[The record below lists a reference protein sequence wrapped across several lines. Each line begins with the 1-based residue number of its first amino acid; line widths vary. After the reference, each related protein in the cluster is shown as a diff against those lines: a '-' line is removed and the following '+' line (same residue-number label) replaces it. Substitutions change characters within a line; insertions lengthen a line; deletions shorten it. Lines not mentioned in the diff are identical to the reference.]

1 MQERIFNF
9 SYMVIPVALVAIAI
23 FLYLKNHF
31 ENKRD
36 ERRYSRL
43 EHQQETLERT
53 LRAIR
58 RKNEMPADAGA
69 EVDKDKNADS
79 KFD

>member
-1 MQERIFNF
+1 
-9 SYMVIPVALVAIAI
+9 MVIPVALVAIAI

-36 ERRYSRL
+36 ERRFTRL

-53 LRAIR
+53 LRAVR
-58 RKNEMPADAGA
+58 NKNEKRT
-69 EVDKDKNADS
+69 ETRSDS
-79 KFD
+79 GKEDLTGSNQD

>member
-1 MQERIFNF
+1 
-9 SYMVIPVALVAIAI
+9 MVIPVALVAIAI

-31 ENKRD
+31 ENKR
-36 ERRYSRL
+36 EEIRYTRL

-58 RKNEMPADAGA
+58 KKNEKGPDSGADGGK
-69 EVDKDKNADS
+69 ENIPDTN
-79 KFD
+79 

>member
-1 MQERIFNF
+1 
-9 SYMVIPVALVAIAI
+9 MVIPVALVAIAI

-36 ERRYSRL
+36 ERRFTRL

-53 LRAIR
+53 LRTVR
-58 RKNEMPADAGA
+58 KKNEK
-69 EVDKDKNADS
+69 ETRSDS
-79 KFD
+79 GKEDLTGSNQD

>member
-1 MQERIFNF
+1 
-9 SYMVIPVALVAIAI
+9 MVIPVALVAIAI

-36 ERRYSRL
+36 ERRFTRL

-53 LRAIR
+53 LRAVR
-58 RKNEMPADAGA
+58 KKNEKTTETRSDSERENLAGSNQ
-69 EVDKDKNADS
+69 D
-79 KFD
+79 

>member
-1 MQERIFNF
+1 
-9 SYMVIPVALVAIAI
+9 MVIPVALVAIAI

-36 ERRYSRL
+36 ERRFTRL

-53 LRAIR
+53 LRAVR
-58 RKNEMPADAGA
+58 NKNEKRT
-69 EVDKDKNADS
+69 ENRSDS
-79 KFD
+79 GKEDLTGSNQD